1 MYPFP
6 GQYPDGGVGG
16 DQGGAW
22 REYLAGLPGGGDA
35 EPILRRLRDPMAE
48 LESELWLLTHPDLR
62 HLARINA
69 APDFLA
75 ETLAQQRDLLEG
87 QRA

>member
-1 MYPFP
+1 MA
-6 GQYPDGGVGG
+6 VLE
-16 DQGGAW
+16 AAK
-22 REYLAGLPGGGDA
+22 AGLGVSALLAFLEDA
-35 EPILRRLRDPMAE
+35 ESTLRRLRDPMAE

-62 HLARINA
+62 HVTRIKA

-75 ETLAQQRDLLEG
+75 ETLAQQRDLLER

>member
-1 MYPFP
+1 
-6 GQYPDGGVGG
+6 
-16 DQGGAW
+16 
-22 REYLAGLPGGGDA
+22 
-35 EPILRRLRDPMAE
+35 MAE

-62 HLARINA
+62 HVTRIKA

-75 ETLAQQRDLLEG
+75 ETLAQQRDLLER